1 MKILLNAKPSQHIYN
16 VGNKETVTIREW
28 VHLCYR
34 VAGRQAEFI
43 NVRQDIEQRNY
54 FCFYNYEY
62 CLDVPSQNQLMPEL
76 KHLQEGLKESFSWY
90 KNNSHKVNK
99 KPYIEYLDKKGN
111 SSAPQTPLRT
121 LT

>member
-1 MKILLNAKPSQHIYN
+1 M
-16 VGNKETVTIREW
+16 
-28 VHLCYR
+28 
-34 VAGRQAEFI
+34 
-43 NVRQDIEQRNY
+43 RQDIEQRNY